1 MIFVKLT
8 DLKGSPVMNLEG
20 FFARHP
26 VFTVRELAAS
36 LDSEKPLASKTTN
49 SLLAYHARAGHIMR
63 VRRGLYVTLP
73 PGSSPGRYSLDP
85 FLLAT
90 KMTEDAVLAYHTAL
104 EFHGKAYSVQK
115 IFTYATRKILRPS
128 QVRSYRFRAI
138 RFPKALR
145 LKGRENFEVI
155 NAERAGLTVR
165 VTTLERTLVDVLDRP
180 NLSGSWEQI
189 WRSLESVEFF
199 DLPRVVD
206 YALLLGN
213 ATTAAKVGFFLDQHR
228 DVLMAKETHLKP
240 LRDMKP
246 RRPHYLER
254 SKRHSGRLVQAWN
267 LVVPESVINRSWAEI
282 S

>member
-1 MIFVKLT
+1 MIFVKSV
-8 DLKGSPVMNLEG
+8 DSKGSPVMNLEG
-20 FFARHP
+20 FFARYS
-26 VFTVRELAAS
+26 VFTVREIAAS
-36 LDSEKPLASKTTN
+36 LDSEKPRASKATN
-49 SLLAYHARAGHIMR
+49 SLLAYHTRASHIMR

-73 PGSSPGRYSLDP
+73 PGSSPSNYSLDP
-85 FLLAT
+85 FLLAAR
-90 KMTEDAVLAYHTAL
+90 MTEDAVLAYYTAL
-104 EFHGKAYSVQK
+104 EFHGKAYSIHK
-115 IFTYATRKILRPS
+115 NFTYATRKILRPS
-128 QVRSYRFRAI
+128 HVRSYRFRAVQ
-138 RFPKALR
+138 FPKALR
-145 LKGRENFEVI
+145 LKGKEDFEVA

-189 WRSLESVEFF
+189 WRSLESIEFF
-199 DLPRVVD
+199 DLSKVVE
-206 YALLLGN
+206 YAVLLGN

-254 SKRHSGRLVQAWN
+254 SKRHSGRLIQAWN
-267 LVVPESVINRSWAEI
+267 LVVPESVIGRSWAEI

>member
-1 MIFVKLT
+1 
-8 DLKGSPVMNLEG
+8 MNLEG

-26 VFTVRELAAS
+26 VFTVREIAAS
-36 LDSEKPLASKTTN
+36 LDSEKPRPSKATN
-49 SLLAYHARAGHIMR
+49 SLLAYHTRAGHILR

-73 PGSSPGRYSLDP
+73 PGFSPDTYSPDP
-85 FLLAT
+85 FLLAA
-90 KMTEDAVLAYHTAL
+90 KMTEDAVLAYYTAL
-104 EFHGKAYSVQK
+104 EFHGKAYSVSK
-115 IFTYATRKILRPS
+115 NFTYATRKIPRPS
-128 QVRSYRFRAI
+128 NIGSFRFRAVQ
-138 RFPKALR
+138 FPKALR
-145 LKGRENFEVI
+145 LKGKEDYEVAT
-155 NAERAGLTVR
+155 AERAGLTVR

-180 NLSGSWEQI
+180 SLSGSWEQI

-199 DLPRVVD
+199 DLRKVIE
-206 YALLLGN
+206 YAVLLGN

-228 DVLMAKETHLKP
+228 DALMAKETHLKP